1 MVSATLLCA
10 GPADVDSKNYLKVSF
25 MWVWGISISCM
36 IFAILVDIMPFG
48 AAFSCL
54 IFPFLLPPSPTP
66 LWGPG
71 KLYPCQ
77 EKDFVLKYYL
87 LNKLQMRLV
96 PTLYPLKNSG

>member
-1 MVSATLLCA
+1 MVSDTLLGA
-10 GPADVDSKNYLKVSF
+10 GPADVDIKNHVKASF
-25 MWVWGISISCM
+25 MWVWGFSISWM
-36 IFAILVDIMPFG
+36 IFAILVGIMPFG

-66 LWGPG
+66 LWGPE

-96 PTLYPLKNSG
+96 PTLYPLKYPG